1 MHIPGGDSKIMNYDH
16 LRELKHELRTPVNH
30 ILGYSELLL
39 ETADDFGDH
48 TVAVLARGIR
58 ARGQLL
64 ARLLEATLLSQVG
77 EINDKRDA
85 LRSSVGPVIQD
96 ILAVSCAPPEM
107 SGLVSYEQDLER
119 IRVAAHKLMRLV
131 SGTEVRAAGG

>member
-1 MHIPGGDSKIMNYDH
+1 MNYDH

-39 ETADDFGDH
+39 EAADDFGDN
-48 TVAVLARGIR
+48 TVAVLARSIR

-64 ARLLEATLLSQVG
+64 ARLLEATLLSQAG
-77 EINDKRDA
+77 EISEKRNE

-96 ILAVSCAPPEM
+96 ILAVSCSPLEM
-107 SGLVSYEQDLER
+107 SGSASYEQDLER
-119 IRVAAHKLMRLV
+119 IRVAAHKLMALV
-131 SGTEVRAAGG
+131 WGSEVGAGS